1 MARISLNNAINVMPM
16 LSDIVAEEIAKVD
29 YIVSK
34 FIIRGFDATV
44 QDKVYHFSFD
54 ETDQANFTQELI
66 RANTAAQT
74 GHIEDYRASWRGHV
88 LESNETVTLTL
99 NMAEFTSL
107 AMTGGTWKGKVL
119 EKGWAIKD
127 ALAKCTTEAEV
138 TALNNKYKIDE
149 TYLLARDNQPF
160 VLDLTQTDT
169 PPAPSVPEG
178 STPGV
183 PEGVAP
189 EGTKPPKIRLAVPEV
204 TGAVGSR
211 HPLDMTFDFEGVEE
225 KTRTKIQYHLHMW
238 ARNCVLHGF
247 GDHPPYGQYKPE
259 EPSYGEGY
267 GIEGNLNAIAK
278 AIENLEVEVTQ
289 DYGIIDISLYPVAG
303 AGLETAMFFIRNDDL
318 PARKDFEA
326 RVKKYNDAIPAMP
339 PEVAEERRK
348 ASERY
353 AKAVAQAKGE
363 GLEEG
368 SKEFYDRVD
377 AIVQELAQA
386 EPGYDPNA
394 ANKPYADEEGI
405 PYNYWDMM
413 FVFEPNNMLKA
424 DIARF
429 EKYITLIKERYEAYQ
444 SGATVLP
451 S

>member
-1 MARISLNNAINVMPM
+1 MARISLNNAIDVMPM
-16 LSDIVAEEIAKVD
+16 LSDIIAEEVSKVD

-34 FIIRGFDATV
+34 FIVRGFDATIK
-44 QDKVYHFSFD
+44 DKVYHFSFD

-74 GHIEDYRASWRGHV
+74 GHMEDYRASWRGHIP
-88 LESNETVTLTL
+88 ESNETVTLTL
-99 NMAEFTSL
+99 NMAEFTAL
-107 AMTGGTWKGKVL
+107 AMAGGTWKGKVL

-127 ALAKCTTEAEV
+127 ALSKCTTEADV
-138 TALNNKYKIDE
+138 TALNDMYKIDE

-160 VLDLTQTDT
+160 VFDITATN
-169 PPAPSVPEG
+169 PPATPDAPEG

-189 EGTKPPKIRLAVPEV
+189 EGTKPPKIKLAIPEV
-204 TGAVGSR
+204 SGAVGSR
-211 HPLDMTFDFEGVEE
+211 HPLDMTFDFEGVED

-247 GDHPPYGQYKPE
+247 GEHKPYGQYKPE
-259 EPSYGEGY
+259 DPSHGEGY

-278 AIENLEVEVTQ
+278 AIEDLEVEVTQ

-303 AGLETAMFFIRNDDL
+303 AGLETTMFFIRNDDL
-318 PARKDFEA
+318 PARKDFEE
-326 RVKKYNDAIPAMP
+326 RVKKYNAAIPEMP

-348 ASERY
+348 AAERY
-353 AKAVAQAKGE
+353 AQAVAQAKSE

-368 SKEFYDRVD
+368 TSEFRDRVD
-377 AIVQELAQA
+377 AIITEIVQSL
-386 EPGYDPNA
+386 PDYDPNK
-394 ANKPYADEEGI
+394 ANKPYADEDGI

-413 FVFEPNNMLKA
+413 FAFEPNNMLRK
-424 DIARF
+424 DIELF
-429 EKYITLIKERYEAYQ
+429 EKYKVLIKERYEVYQ